1 MAVKYYKEAFNRCD
15 EERKIKIL
23 QTGIDEFS
31 TLGLESANINVIAKK
46 AGISVGLLY
55 KYFPTKEAF
64 FLTCVKQSTK
74 TLDDFL
80 KSVAESD
87 DKILVR
93 AEKLIRAIQKTSG
106 KNSKYVKLYNEI
118 TKVSP
123 KYDISAFA
131 NEVEAHSAKLYTA
144 FIKKC
149 IADGDIRRDCDPK
162 LFAFF
167 FDTLL
172 MSLQFSYTCDYHRER
187 LKIYCGEEIF
197 EDEEK
202 MVRELL
208 KFLESAF
215 TFEKTDIKK
224 LK

>member
-1 MAVKYYKEAFNRCD
+1 MSTKYYKEAFERCD
-15 EERKIKIL
+15 EERKQKIL

-31 TLGLESANINVIAKK
+31 NLGLETANINVIAKK

-64 FLTCVKQSTK
+64 FLTCVRHSTK
-74 TLDDFL
+74 TLNDVL

-87 DKILVR
+87 DKILIR
-93 AEKLIRAIQKTSG
+93 AEKLIRAIQRTSG
-106 KNSKYVKLYNEI
+106 VNSKYVKLYNEI
-118 TKVSP
+118 TKVSS
-123 KYDISAFA
+123 KYDINAMA
-131 NEVEAHSAKLYTA
+131 NEVEANSAKLYRE
-144 FIKKC
+144 FIEDCIKK
-149 IADGDIRRDCDPK
+149 GEIRKDCNPA

-172 MSLQFSYTCDYHRER
+172 TSLQFSYTCDYYRER
-187 LKIYCGEEIF
+187 LKIFCGEEIF
-197 EDEEK
+197 DDDEK

-215 TFEKTDIKK
+215 TFEKSDIKK